1 MGFLSK
7 VFKAP
12 LKIVDTIVDVGTD
25 IVKAPFQVVEDV
37 YQGARNIGSTGLDLV
52 ADVGTGVGSVVSG
65 VGAGLGGIG
74 SDPLFLG
81 GTLASQSLAGGAQAL
96 LQREQ
101 FNQQLAYLRSNPYG
115 NQLNMP
121 EYSSGIQIPGT
132 NVPQLS
138 LSLPSQQ
145 QLIPSASVDQTNYT
159 IPLIIGGVGIIALL
173 IFTKGRK

>member
-52 ADVGTGVGSVVSG
+52 SDVGTGVGSVATG

-74 SDPLFLG
+74 SDPVFLG
-81 GTLASQSLAGGAQAL
+81 GALASGSIAGGGQAL

-101 FNQQLAYLRSNPYG
+101 FNQQLEFLRSNPYG
-115 NQLNMP
+115 NQLQMP
-121 EYSSGIQIPGT
+121 EYGQSMQIPGT

-138 LSLPSQQ
+138 LSLPTQS
-145 QLIPSASVDQTNYT
+145 QLIPSASVETNYT
-159 IPLIIGGVGIIALL
+159 LPLILGGVGLVALL
-173 IFTKGRK
+173 ILKKGKK

>member
-52 ADVGTGVGSVVSG
+52 ADVGTGVGSVVT
-65 VGAGLGGIG
+65 GAGLGGIG

-121 EYSSGIQIPGT
+121 EYSRGIQIPGT

-145 QLIPSASVDQTNYT
+145 QLIPSASVDKTNYT